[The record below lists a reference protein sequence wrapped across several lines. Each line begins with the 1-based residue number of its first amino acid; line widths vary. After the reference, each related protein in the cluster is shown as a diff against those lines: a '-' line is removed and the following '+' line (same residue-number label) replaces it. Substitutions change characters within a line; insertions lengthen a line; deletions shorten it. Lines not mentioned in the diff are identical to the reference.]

1 MIQFLADIIR
11 VPAIGPTSGGE
22 GEQEKANV
30 IEKKLVDYG
39 FKHIRHFD
47 APDDRFKSKT
57 RPNIQITVEGKS
69 SEQRIVL
76 ITHIDVVAPGAISE
90 WESDPFQLLEKDGKL
105 FGRGTE
111 DNGQSLTASIFALKA
126 FIDLNIQ
133 PATDIVLFF
142 VSDEEESNEKGI
154 QHLIENDLIQKN
166 DLILVP
172 DHGEP
177 TGRLIDIVEKTILWV
192 KVTIKGKQC
201 HASIPNLGKNAFRAS
216 MQFGTMVDKALHE
229 KFNVR
234 DASFDYP
241 LSSFEPTRRE
251 PRTSGINVLPGEEVF
266 YYDCRLLPVYQIQE
280 ILDEMKKIARTVE
293 DKTGT
298 TIQIDSIFTEKT
310 AHPTPP
316 DSKIVKALSD
326 AIYKVT
332 KKQAI
337 YGGIGGGTCASV
349 LRNAGFEVAVWET
362 IENRAHTPNEYAVI
376 DNMISDCKVFAEL
389 FLTGIGDSLKV
400 AGTRYSFLN
409 ADADDR
415 GDRSFKGIY

>member
-1 MIQFLADIIR
+1 MSNKQSPLIFKHIDDSKENMIRFMADIIR

-30 IEKKLVDYG
+30 IEKKLVDFG

-47 APDDRFKSKT
+47 APDDRLKSKT
-57 RPNIQITVEGKS
+57 RPNIQVTLKGKS
-69 SEQRIVL
+69 PGQRIVL
-76 ITHIDVVAPGAISE
+76 ITHMDVVAPGATNE
-90 WESDPFQLLEKDGKL
+90 WTSDPFQLLEKDGKL

-133 PATDIVLFF
+133 PAADIVLFF
-142 VSDEEESNEKGI
+142 VSEEEETNEKGI
-154 QHLIENDLIQKN
+154 RHLIDKNLIQKS

-192 KVTIKGKQC
+192 KVSITGKQC
-201 HASIPNLGKNAFRAS
+201 HASIPDLGKNAFRAS
-216 MQFGTMVDKALHE
+216 MQFGTMVDNALHE
-229 KFNVR
+229 KFNIH
-234 DASFDYP
+234 DDSFDYP
-241 LSSFEPTRRE
+241 LSSFEPTKRE
-251 PRTSGINVLPGEEVF
+251 PRESGINVLPGEEVF
-266 YYDCRLLPVYQIQE
+266 YFDCRLLPVYQTRE
-280 ILDEMKKIARTVE
+280 ILDEMKTIARIVE

-298 TIQIDSIFTEKT
+298 AIRIEPVFIEETTN
-310 AHPTPP
+310 PTPP
-316 DSKIVKALSD
+316 GAKIVKALSD

-337 YGGIGGGTCASV
+337 LGGIGGGTCGAV
-349 LRNAGFEVAVWET
+349 LRKAGFEVAVWET

-376 DNMISDCKVFAEL
+376 DNMISDCKVFAQL
-389 FLTGIGDSLKV
+389 FLTQ
-400 AGTRYSFLN
+400 N
-409 ADADDR
+409 P
-415 GDRSFKGIY
+415 

>member
-1 MIQFLADIIR
+1 MIQFLANIIR
-11 VPAIGPTSGGE
+11 VPAIGPMSGGE
-22 GEQEKANV
+22 GEQEKADL
-30 IEKKLVDYG
+30 IEKNLIDFG

-47 APDDRFKSKT
+47 APDDRLKIKT
-57 RPNIQITVEGKS
+57 RPNIQITFKGKS
-69 SEQRIVL
+69 SEHRIVI
-76 ITHIDVVAPGAISE
+76 ITHIDVVAPGANSE

-111 DNGQSLTASIFALKA
+111 DNGQGLTASIFALKA
-126 FIDLNIQ
+126 FVDLNIQ

-154 QHLIENDLIQKN
+154 RHLIDNDLIRKS

-177 TGRLIDIVEKTILWV
+177 SGRLIDIVEKTILWV

-216 MQFGTMVDKALHE
+216 MQFGTMVDEVLHE
-229 KFNVR
+229 KFNTR

-241 LSSFEPTRRE
+241 LSSFEPTKRE
-251 PRTSGINVLPGEEVF
+251 PRASGINVLPGEEVF
-266 YYDCRLLPVYQIQE
+266 YFDCRLLPVYQIQE
-280 ILDEMKKIARTVE
+280 ILDEMRNIARTVE

-298 TIQIDSIFTEKT
+298 IIQIDSVFTEKT
-310 AHPTPP
+310 DYPTPP
-316 DSKIVKALSD
+316 DSKIVKALAD

-349 LRNAGFEVAVWET
+349 LRNEGFEVAVWET

-376 DNMISDCKVFAEL
+376 DNMISDCKVFAQL
-389 FLTGIGDSLKV
+389 FLKGIGNGLKEN
-400 AGTRYSFLN
+400 S
-409 ADADDR
+409 
-415 GDRSFKGIY
+415 K

>member
-1 MIQFLADIIR
+1 MSDKQSQLIFKHIEDSRRNMIRFMADIIR
-11 VPAIGPTSGGE
+11 VPAIGPMSGGE
-22 GEQEKANV
+22 GEQEKAKV
-30 IEKKLVDYG
+30 IEKNLVDYG

-47 APDDRFKSKT
+47 APDNRLKSKT
-57 RPNIQITVEGKS
+57 RPNIRVTVKGKS
-69 SEQRIVL
+69 PGQRIVL

-90 WESDPFQLLEKDGKL
+90 WKSDPFQLLEKDGKL

-111 DNGQSLTASIFALKA
+111 DNGQSLAAAIFALRA
-126 FIDLNIQ
+126 FLDLNIQ
-133 PATDIVLFF
+133 PAADIVLFF
-142 VSDEEESNEKGI
+142 VSDEEEANEKGI
-154 QHLIENDLIQKN
+154 RHLIENNLIQKS

-192 KVTIKGKQC
+192 KVSIKGKQC
-201 HASIPNLGKNAFRAS
+201 HASLPNLGKNAFRAS

-229 KFNVR
+229 KFNFR

-241 LSSFEPTRRE
+241 LSSFEPTKRE
-251 PRTSGINVLPGEEVF
+251 PRKSGINVLPGEEVF
-266 YYDCRLLPVYQIQE
+266 YFDCRLLLVYQTQE
-280 ILDEMKKIARTVE
+280 ILDEMKTIARTAA

-298 TIQIDSIFTEKT
+298 AIQIDPVFIEKT
-310 AHPTPP
+310 THPTPS

-376 DNMISDCKVFAEL
+376 DNMISDCKVFAQL
-389 FLTGIGDSLKV
+389 FLTQ
-400 AGTRYSFLN
+400 N
-409 ADADDR
+409 P
-415 GDRSFKGIY
+415 

>member
-1 MIQFLADIIR
+1 MSNKQSPLIFKHIDDSKENMIQFMADIIR

-47 APDDRFKSKT
+47 APDDRLKSKT
-57 RPNIQITVEGKS
+57 RPNIQVTLKGKS
-69 SEQRIVL
+69 SGQRIVL
-76 ITHIDVVAPGAISE
+76 ITHMDVVAPGAISE
-90 WESDPFQLLEKDGKL
+90 WTSDPFQLLEKDGKL

-133 PATDIVLFF
+133 PAADIVLFF
-142 VSDEEESNEKGI
+142 VSEEEETNEKGI
-154 QHLIENDLIQKN
+154 RHLIDKNLIQKS

-192 KVTIKGKQC
+192 KVSIKGKQC

-234 DASFDYP
+234 DDSFDYP
-241 LSSFEPTRRE
+241 LSSFEPTKRE
-251 PRTSGINVLPGEEVF
+251 PRASGINVLPGEEVF
-266 YYDCRLLPVYQIQE
+266 YFDCRLLPVYQTRE
-280 ILDEMKKIARTVE
+280 ILDEMKTIARTVE

-298 TIQIDSIFTEKT
+298 TIQIEPVFIEETT
-310 AHPTPP
+310 NPTPP
-316 DSKIVKALSD
+316 GAKIVKALSD

-337 YGGIGGGTCASV
+337 NGGIGGGTCGAV
-349 LRNAGFEVAVWET
+349 LRKAGFEVAVWET

-376 DNMISDCKVFAEL
+376 DNMVSDCKVFAQL
-389 FLTGIGDSLKV
+389 FLTQ
-400 AGTRYSFLN
+400 N
-409 ADADDR
+409 P
-415 GDRSFKGIY
+415 